1 MELTRRDLL
10 KTAAVTGAA
19 AAGTA
24 MAGTALA
31 DEAQAEGVV
40 YPDGLCAADFEE
52 SPVELAPITEFA
64 AEYTYD
70 VVVVGA
76 GTGGVPAAL
85 SALEEGATVACLQKE
100 EAAVSQGG
108 SSTGIILDKSDEQ
121 GVMNHLQGYIEDCH
135 WRADR
140 GLASFYYKH
149 SGETIRWMEVRTKE
163 AGFPPYSVGETTN
176 TFDDGTVCVRRTN
189 RFGPKPYNN
198 DTMIKALA
206 TLAEERGVEFF
217 YSTPG
222 VQLIQDESGAVTG
235 VVGKAAD
242 GTYIKFNATRGVVL
256 STGDYQNN
264 TSLVERYC
272 PDVKD
277 FDRKQYGKTGDGI
290 LMSMALG
297 AGFVP
302 VGHAHMM
309 HDFDSGPMFSVP
321 FLYVNENG
329 ERFMN
334 EDCVFEQID
343 CELRNQ
349 PKPGWYTQVFDS
361 NYVEQVTG
369 WGGKPTAVEDLEV
382 YIPEIEMDR
391 SADSGRNIIEL
402 LIDTH
407 RADTLEELAEILGIP
422 GDALVASVARYNEL
436 VDAGFDADFGKD
448 PKYLAKID
456 TPPFYG
462 IHKHVRISAL
472 CAGMT
477 VNENY
482 QVVKKDG
489 TVIPNLWATG
499 FGAGQL
505 CGLPDWSMYITGMS
519 NGHCMTSGRYCGIQA
534 ATGNLEPTNPITD
547 ADVEAAGYDM
557 EKISGTV
564 AAGTGKVTSLS

>member
-1 MELTRRDLL
+1 MLNLTRRDLL
-10 KTAAVTGAA
+10 GTAIASGGAVMLSGAAVSV
-19 AAGTA
+19 A
-24 MAGTALA
+24 MA
-31 DEAQAEGVV
+31 DEAASSEVV
-40 YPDGLCAADFEE
+40 YPEGLCAADFEE
-52 SPVELAPITEFA
+52 SPVELVPIKDFA
-64 AEYTYD
+64 DEKTYD

-100 EAAVSQGG
+100 SAAISQGG
-108 SSTGIILDKSDEQ
+108 SSTGIILDKSTEQ

-140 GLASFYYKH
+140 GLAEFYYKY
-149 SGETIRWMEVRTKE
+149 SGETIRWMEVRTME
-163 AGFPPYSVGETTN
+163 AGFPPYSVGETVN
-176 TFDDGTVCVRRTN
+176 EFEDGTVCVRRTN

-206 TLAEERGVEFF
+206 DLAESRGVEFY

-222 VQLIQDESGAVTG
+222 VQLIQDDSGAVTG
-235 VVGKAAD
+235 VVGKAED
-242 GTYIKFNATRGVVL
+242 GSYIKFNATKGVIL

-264 TSLVERYC
+264 TSLVSRYC

-277 FDRKQYGKTGDGI
+277 FDRKQAGKTGDGI
-290 LMSMALG
+290 LMTMAIG

-309 HDFDSGPMFSVP
+309 HDFDSGPMFGEP
-321 FLYVNENG
+321 FLTVNENG

-343 CELRNQ
+343 CVLRNQ
-349 PKPGWYTQVFDS
+349 PRPGWYSQIFDS
-361 NYVEQVTG
+361 NYVDQVTE

-391 SADSGRNIIEL
+391 SPESGLNIIEA

-407 RADTLEELAEILGIP
+407 RADTLDELAEMLGIP
-422 GDALVASVARYNEL
+422 ADALEASVERYNEL
-436 VDAGFDADFGKD
+436 CDAGFDQDFGKN
-448 PKYLAKID
+448 PNYLKRID

-462 IHKHVRISAL
+462 IHKHIRISAL

-482 QVVKKDG
+482 QVVKADG
-489 TVIPNLWATG
+489 TPIPNLWATG

-519 NGHCMTSGRYCGIQA
+519 CGHCMTSGRYCGIQA
-534 ATGNLEPTNPITD
+534 ATGGKLEPSVPITD

-557 EKISGTV
+557 ERISGAV
-564 AAGTGKVTSLS
+564 AAGTGK